1 MICTKPLYKPLLFL
15 LSFCLCAAA
24 LPARADTQTEADYFD
39 DAVFFGDSLTVGLAN
54 YAQKQREQETPCLGK
69 AQFLAELGYL
79 IADTAQPDGYEKHP
93 VYKGKRSNPFYSL
106 QRMKPGKV
114 FVLLGINDAFEE
126 TETVLARYDTL
137 LYTLRKTLPDAQLI
151 VQALL
156 PMMAAREEVSFDNDK
171 LRAINDGLWTLAQ
184 THGAVFLDLRGAV
197 EKDGALDPAL
207 CSDEYL
213 HLNEAAY
220 VAYVQQLTRF
230 AAFRKAA
237 QGPLQ
242 AQTVKRQIVI
252 SGRDIPSRTGRV
264 LARIPGGV
272 SFETLSK
279 SGEWYEVLYSQQHMF
294 VHESALLLTGSL
306 PVTLSGSATLYD
318 KPDENGGVVYNVAA
332 GETLH
337 ALSDYFSA
345 DWLLTAESGQY
356 GFIRQTSLQT
366 DF

>member
-1 MICTKPLYKPLLFL
+1 MTFTKPFCKPLLFL
-15 LSFCLCAAA
+15 LSFCLCTTA
-24 LPARADTQTEADYFD
+24 LPARAAVQAEADYFD
-39 DAVFFGDSLTVGLAN
+39 DAVFFGDSLTVGLAD
-54 YAQKQREQETPCLGK
+54 YAQKLREQDTPCLGK

-79 IADTAQPDGYEKHP
+79 IADTAQPNGYEKHP
-93 VYKGKRSNPFYSL
+93 AYKGKRLNPFESL

-126 TETVLARYDTL
+126 TETVLDRYDTL

-151 VQALL
+151 VQAVL
-156 PMMAAREEVSFDNDK
+156 PMIATREEEAFNNDK
-171 LRAINDGLWTLAQ
+171 LRAINDGLSALAQ
-184 THGAVFLDLRGAV
+184 AHGAVFLDLRGAV

-220 VAYVQQLTRF
+220 VAYVKQLTRF
-230 AAFRKAA
+230 AAFREAA
-237 QGPLQ
+237 QAPMQ
-242 AQTVKRQIVI
+242 AQTAKRQIVI

-279 SGEWYEVLYSQQHMF
+279 AGEWYEVLYSQQRMF

-306 PVTLSGSATLYD
+306 PVILTSSATLYD
-318 KPDENGGVVYNVAA
+318 KPDENGSVVADAAA

-337 ALSDYFSA
+337 ALGDYFSA
-345 DWLLTAESGQY
+345 DWLLTAENGQY
-356 GFIRQTSLQT
+356 GYIKQSSLGT